1 MICSELSPVVYW
13 ILLPDATKQVSV
25 HSAHIKSCRPRQSAP
40 ASDFHKLEK
49 LFQGKILPT
58 PPLEESE
65 MALPH
70 KDIYQADAVGHRRK
84 QERRSSY
91 SCIHRLRLKAF
102 GTEANLEY
110 QARHV
115 SQCLE
120 INAAYRTQHQL
131 EKITPPPCN
140 KQNHIASKDGNPLG
154 SDIAPIDGSPLES
167 ESATASANP
176 DLT

>member
-1 MICSELSPVVYW
+1 MICSKLSPIVCL
-13 ILLPDATKQVSV
+13 ILLPNATKQVSV
-25 HSAHIKSCRPRQSAP
+25 HLAHIKSYRPHQSAP

-49 LFQGKILPT
+49 LFQGKTLPT
-58 PPLEESE
+58 PALEESE

-70 KDIYQADAVGHRRK
+70 IGIYQADAVGHRRE
-84 QERRSSY
+84 QES

-110 QARHV
+110 QARQV

-120 INAAYRTQHQL
+120 INAAYRAQHQL
-131 EKITPPPCN
+131 EKITPPSCN
-140 KQNHIASKDGNPLG
+140 KQNHIASKDDNPLG